1 MRMVKIVVGYIGR
14 LAAAS
19 LSPLHADRSTT
30 GVCNV
35 TYLPLHGE
43 EDGPSG
49 GVVEHPVAPDTEIG
63 ALGLQH
69 DGAVSVVV
77 GDGEVAAGEAH
88 GLLGHRQRHHV
99 RRAELRGHHRHR
111 GRRRRRRRRRRASV
125 VGRRHHIPQIDRR
138 RLVLGSCSVDS
149 IGGRHVFLVLAAL

>member
-1 MRMVKIVVGYIGR
+1 MVKIVVGYIGR

-69 DGAVSVVV
+69 DGAVSVS
-77 GDGEVAAGEAH
+77 
-88 GLLGHRQRHHV
+88 
-99 RRAELRGHHRHR
+99 
-111 GRRRRRRRRRRASV
+111 RRRRSSCTWSPSATPRAARRTA
-125 VGRRHHIPQIDRR
+125 GRQRQR
-138 RLVLGSCSVDS
+138 
-149 IGGRHVFLVLAAL
+149 